1 MSAWLVYLE
10 CMGKIKEISD
20 IHTFGTINQ
29 GRHQIGTIEPCGDDC
44 RTTKGRY
51 LKILEFTHF
60 TDFFSFESDGQNGK
74 KKVQI
79 RKITVEVVLNVGCA
93 GTKNPDDESK

>member
-1 MSAWLVYLE
+1 ML
-10 CMGKIKEISD
+10 
-20 IHTFGTINQ
+20 
-29 GRHQIGTIEPCGDDC
+29 CGYVSGDSSCRDC
-44 RTTKGRY
+44 GSTTTGRY

-79 RKITVEVVLNVGCA
+79 RKITVEVVLDVGCV

>member
-1 MSAWLVYLE
+1 MLRGYVPEY
-10 CMGKIKEISD
+10 
-20 IHTFGTINQ
+20 GT
-29 GRHQIGTIEPCGDDC
+29 CGDC
-44 RTTKGRY
+44 GSTTTGRY

-79 RKITVEVVLNVGCA
+79 RKITVEVLLDVGCV

>member
-1 MSAWLVYLE
+1 MLCGYVPEYGA
-10 CMGKIKEISD
+10 
-20 IHTFGTINQ
+20 
-29 GRHQIGTIEPCGDDC
+29 CGDDG

-60 TDFFSFESDGQNGK
+60 VDFFSFESDGQNGK
-74 KKVQI
+74 KKVQV
-79 RKITVEVVLNVGCA
+79 RKITVEVVLNVGCV